1 MDSKKAKEAD
11 RIFQHVLK
19 NIKPSRAEA
28 RDIIYNV
35 NNVVL
40 KLKEIVP
47 GNVEIRVVGS
57 IARSTNL
64 KGDSDVDIF
73 MLFDRSVSRE
83 SLSKKGLEYGKKL
96 VDTKKGE
103 RYEIKYAEHPYVRV
117 YLNSGIK
124 ADIVP
129 ASKIENAESMATSV
143 DRTPMHT
150 EFVNSSIT
158 NKQRDDVRLLKYLLK
173 AHGIYGAEAKTG
185 GFSGYLCELLIIQ
198 FGSLL
203 KFLEWA
209 CSVKP
214 PVTLYPIMKKAVA
227 EDEESFRKFGKR
239 LIVIDPVDI
248 NRNVAAA
255 VSEESF
261 AKLVLVARAFI
272 SNPTLKSFYG
282 SGFTSSKSEEFI
294 YGFMKKSGL
303 QFITLEFGISDK
315 SPEIIWPQVNKTAK
329 KIEDLLCNNGFE
341 TTFSMSWIDGNE
353 ALIMM
358 ALPVQSVKSRMIKGP
373 DIFKTEN
380 TSQFIEKHGRG
391 MGFLIRESTLYALE
405 KNRYPDAE
413 SIFGDIVKG
422 KLIDKHKDINLK
434 NAKTLINRISKKH
447 AYSAYVELSAK
458 LNIRGFGGQ

>member
-1 MDSKKAKEAD
+1 MDGKKAKEAN

-28 RDIIYNV
+28 REIIYNV

-40 KLKEIVP
+40 RLKEIVP
-47 GNVEIRVVGS
+47 ENVEIRVVGS

-73 MLFDRSVSRE
+73 MLFDRSVSKE
-83 SLSKKGLEYGKKL
+83 SLSKKGLEYGKML
-96 VDTKKGE
+96 VDPKKGE

-117 YLNSGIK
+117 YLSSGIK

-129 ASKIENAESMATSV
+129 ASKVESAESMATSV

-150 EFVNSSIT
+150 EFVNSSVT
-158 NKQRDDVRLLKYLLK
+158 NRQRDDVRLLKYLLK

-203 KFLEWA
+203 KFLDWT
-209 CSVKP
+209 VRIKP
-214 PVTLYPIMKKAVA
+214 PVTLYPIMKKTVA
-227 EDEESFRKFGKR
+227 EDEEAFRKFGKR
-239 LIVIDPVDI
+239 FVVIDPVDI

-255 VSEESF
+255 VSGESF
-261 AKLVLVARAFI
+261 AKLVLVARAFV

-282 SGFTSSKSEEFI
+282 SGFTSSKSEELI

-303 QFITLEFGISDK
+303 QFITLEFKISDK
-315 SPEIIWPQVNKTAK
+315 SPEVIWPQVNKAAR
-329 KIEDLLCNNGFE
+329 KIEDLLHNNGFV
-341 TTFSMSWIDGNE
+341 TTFSMSWINGKE

-358 ALPVQSVKSRMIKGP
+358 ALPMQSITSRMIKGP
-373 DIFKTEN
+373 DIFKTGN
-380 TSQFIEKHGRG
+380 TGEFIEKHGKG
-391 MGFLIRESTLYALE
+391 MGFLVVESTLYALE
-405 KNRYPDAE
+405 RNRYPNAE
-413 SIFGDIVKG
+413 SIFREIVKG
-422 KLIDKHKDINLK
+422 KLMERHKDINLK
-434 NAKTLINRISKKH
+434 NAKILINKVPKRH
-447 AYSAYVELSAK
+447 AYSAYVELRSK
-458 LNIRGFGGQ
+458 LNIRGFGE